1 MFHGAKNLFHKTTY
15 FVEKA
20 NVVCYNVS
28 NGRVGNCRN
37 GQTKFPCRSGELD
50 MGKIIAFSNQ
60 KGGVGKTTTAI
71 NLAAYVAISG
81 RKVLLVDFDPQ
92 GNATSGFGIEKNLL
106 KTTCYDV
113 LLGDNVARE
122 VIRPT
127 MIQNLWILPS
137 NSDLAGAEVDL
148 VALPAR
154 ESALRR
160 ALFPIKNEF
169 DYIFIDCPPSLG
181 LLTLNAMVASDSVI
195 IPIQS
200 EFFALEGVTQL
211 LNTFKIVKQRLNPQ
225 ITINGVVLT
234 MYDTRTTLSKQV
246 TAEIYKYFS
255 NKIYTVPVPR
265 NIKLVESPSFGVP
278 VALHAPKSNGALA
291 YQALAKQFLEREEG

>member
-1 MFHGAKNLFHKTTY
+1 
-15 FVEKA
+15 
-20 NVVCYNVS
+20 
-28 NGRVGNCRN
+28 
-37 GQTKFPCRSGELD
+37 

-71 NLAAYVAISG
+71 NLAAYVAIAG
-81 RKVLLVDFDPQ
+81 KKVLLVDFDPQ
-92 GNATSGFGIEKNLL
+92 GNATSGYGFEKNKLDG
-106 KTTCYDV
+106 TVYDV
-113 LLGDNVARE
+113 LMGDSSAAE
-122 VIRPT
+122 VVLQTVIP
-127 MIQNLWILPS
+127 NLHIMPS

-148 VALPAR
+148 VAMPALKH
-154 ESALRR
+154 ALS
-160 ALFPIKNEF
+160 PVKNAY

-181 LLTLNAMVASDSVI
+181 LLTLNAMVACDSVI

-211 LNTFKIVKQRLNPQ
+211 LNTFKIVKQRLNPK
-225 ITINGVVLT
+225 IDINGVVLT
-234 MYDTRTTLSKQV
+234 MYDMRTTLSKQV

-278 VALHAPKSNGALA
+278 VVLHAPRSNGALA
-291 YQALAKQFLEREEG
+291 YQALAKQFLEREEKIDG